1 MMLALAD
8 INADKDINGIVL
20 KRFLHEGQTQ

>member
-8 INADKDINGIVL
+8 IDADKDINGIVL

>member
-1 MMLALAD
+1 MVALAD

-20 KRFLHEGQTQ
+20 KRFLHEGETQ